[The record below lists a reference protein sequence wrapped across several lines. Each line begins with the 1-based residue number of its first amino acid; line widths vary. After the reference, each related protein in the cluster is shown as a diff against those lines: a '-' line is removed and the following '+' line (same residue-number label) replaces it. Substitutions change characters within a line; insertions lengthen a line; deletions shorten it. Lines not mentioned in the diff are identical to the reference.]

1 MDAIETKHV
10 QKSQQNKQKKID
22 EIHVQV
28 VCLLVPE
35 YDDRT
40 GFVSTN
46 LNNQCLMYRGIYQE
60 SLWKFFSNS
69 DANEY
74 YFYLKRKHFIDVECL
89 SK

>member
-1 MDAIETKHV
+1 MS
-10 QKSQQNKQKKID
+10 KSRSKTNRKKIE

-28 VCLLVPE
+28 GCLLVPD

-60 SLWKFFSNS
+60 SLRKFFRILMLINTT
-69 DANEY
+69 
-74 YFYLKRKHFIDVECL
+74 FI
-89 SK
+89 